1 MLTCTHDSREGVEP
15 TVLTPGRDCVDTET
29 KEGGPCQR
37 EPCGYLGQGS
47 PQVSVQFLVWPIPG

>member
-29 KEGGPCQR
+29 KEGGCAS
-37 EPCGYLGQGS
+37 GS
-47 PQVSVQFLVWPIPG
+47 LVATWDKGALRFLFSS